1 MMYDI
6 EITRNVRQGGF
17 ATPKAVF
24 KVKPGRLWYE
34 ILRVD
39 MYMED
44 YIFGGLNDVT
54 TLLPDITG
62 IELIRYEKWTG
73 SGFSTLYA
81 VQIAMSDDTYVEL
94 GTAGSHDSVEYL
106 YLGALALWE
115 VYKALN

>member
-6 EITRNVRQGGF
+6 EITHNVRQGGF
-17 ATPKAVF
+17 SPLKTVF

-39 MYMED
+39 PYMED
-44 YIFGGLNDVT
+44 YIFGGLNDVS

-62 IELIRYEKWTG
+62 IELVKYEKWTG
-73 SGFSTLYA
+73 NSFSTIYA
-81 VQIAMSDDTYVEL
+81 IQITMSDETYVEV
-94 GTAGSHDSVEYL
+94 GTIGSQDPVECL
-106 YLGALALWE
+106 YRGALALWE

>member
-6 EITRNVRQGGF
+6 EITHNVRQGGF
-17 ATPKAVF
+17 SPLKTVF

-34 ILRVD
+34 ILRVEP
-39 MYMED
+39 YMED
-44 YIFGGLNDVT
+44 YIFGGLNDVS

-73 SGFSTLYA
+73 NSFSTIHA
-81 VQIAMSDDTYVEL
+81 VQIAMSDDTYVEV
-94 GTAGSHDSVEYL
+94 GTAGSHDPVEYL
-106 YLGALALWE
+106 YMGALALWE

>member
-1 MMYDI
+1 MYDI
-6 EITRNVRQGGF
+6 EITHNVRQGGF
-17 ATPKAVF
+17 SPLKTVF

-39 MYMED
+39 PYMED
-44 YIFGGLNDVT
+44 YIFGGLNDVS

-73 SGFSTLYA
+73 NSFSTIHA
-81 VQIAMSDDTYVEL
+81 VQIAMSDETYVEV
-94 GTAGSHDSVEYL
+94 GTVGSPDPVEYL
-106 YLGALALWE
+106 YRGALALWE